1 LLSTYG
7 TDACDPAGG
16 NAPGQALMQQLTQLA
31 QTFNQAALTHQT
43 VQLAGHIGSVKANA
57 SGGNGQQPPLQA
69 LKSAIDGMV
78 AGGDIDHA
86 RQDAAA
92 RNTSP
97 SDDKLPHATDPVIA
111 VSARG
116 GLAITAQDAIVAAE
130 DVLHLATGRDH
141 TRAVSGD
148 VRLHAGQAIGVLAG
162 AIQPGSEAAGTG
174 LSLIAGQGDVQ
185 VQAQAGGL
193 QIAAKQLVNVQS
205 ANGHVDWAAAKKIT
219 LKTAEGACIEIAG
232 GGVTVQCPGTIEV
245 KAAQRV
251 MEGGANKEYDMPV
264 LPQQICVAC
273 LLKARA
279 AGAPFAPR

>member
-1 LLSTYG
+1 
-7 TDACDPAGG
+7 
-16 NAPGQALMQQLTQLA
+16 
-31 QTFNQAALTHQT
+31 
-43 VQLAGHIGSVKANA
+43 
-57 SGGNGQQPPLQA
+57 
-69 LKSAIDGMV
+69 
-78 AGGDIDHA
+78 
-86 RQDAAA
+86 
-92 RNTSP
+92 
-97 SDDKLPHATDPVIA
+97 
-111 VSARG
+111 
-116 GLAITAQDAIVAAE
+116 
-130 DVLHLATGRDH
+130 
-141 TRAVSGD
+141 
-148 VRLHAGQAIGVLAG
+148 
-162 AIQPGSEAAGTG
+162 
-174 LSLIAGQGDVQ
+174 VQ